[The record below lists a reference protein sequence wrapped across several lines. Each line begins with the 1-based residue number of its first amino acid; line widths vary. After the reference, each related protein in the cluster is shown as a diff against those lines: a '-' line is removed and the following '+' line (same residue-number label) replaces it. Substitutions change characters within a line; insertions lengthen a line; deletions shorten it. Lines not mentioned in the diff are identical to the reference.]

1 MFYRTVRRWT
11 IIKVFLTVDNTDY
24 KGKKKQDSEMDAI
37 LEAYKTLIDMGLQVQ
52 LKFTNLPVKENK

>member
-1 MFYRTVRRWT
+1 L
-11 IIKVFLTVDNTDY
+11 KVFLTVDNTDY

-52 LKFTNLPVKENK
+52 LKFTNLPVKEK